1 MNLVDNLN
9 IALPF
14 QSLKCFKG
22 MCFTQI
28 QPIKDYTT
36 ISLLKISIST
46 TWFTCIFQIKR
57 TYSRVVMRL
66 TEKIKGYE
74 GLEKLIEQLKHGQI
88 MNKFILV
95 QQPKIE
101 IQILN
106 NFFLPSFFFDFF
118 FFSLVFLNHCNS
130 EIDYTYTPTLCQKPI
145 L

>member
-1 MNLVDNLN
+1 
-9 IALPF
+9 
-14 QSLKCFKG
+14 

-95 QQPKIE
+95 QQSKIE

-106 NFFLPSFFFDFF
+106 NFFWSLFFFLIYFF
-118 FFSLVFLNHCNS
+118 FWFFFEFFFLLFFFLNHCNS
-130 EIDYTYTPTLCQKPI
+130 EIDGTYTPTLCQKPI

>member
-1 MNLVDNLN
+1 
-9 IALPF
+9 
-14 QSLKCFKG
+14 
-22 MCFTQI
+22 
-28 QPIKDYTT
+28 
-36 ISLLKISIST
+36 
-46 TWFTCIFQIKR
+46 
-57 TYSRVVMRL
+57 MRL

-106 NFFLPSFFFDFF
+106 NFFLPSFFLFFIFDFF
-118 FFSLVFLNHCNS
+118 FVYTFLFFSFFFFLNHCNS
-130 EIDYTYTPTLCQKPI
+130 EVDDTYTPTLSQKPI

>member
-1 MNLVDNLN
+1 
-9 IALPF
+9 
-14 QSLKCFKG
+14 
-22 MCFTQI
+22 
-28 QPIKDYTT
+28 
-36 ISLLKISIST
+36 
-46 TWFTCIFQIKR
+46 
-57 TYSRVVMRL
+57 MRL

-106 NFFLPSFFFDFF
+106 NFFLPSFFFLFLIFFLNFF
-118 FFSLVFLNHCNS
+118 FYTFFLNHCNS
-130 EIDYTYTPTLCQKPI
+130 EIDGTYTPTLCQKPI

>member
-1 MNLVDNLN
+1 
-9 IALPF
+9 
-14 QSLKCFKG
+14 
-22 MCFTQI
+22 
-28 QPIKDYTT
+28 
-36 ISLLKISIST
+36 
-46 TWFTCIFQIKR
+46 
-57 TYSRVVMRL
+57 MRL

-106 NFFLPSFFFDFF
+106 NFFLPFFFIFF
-118 FFSLVFLNHCNS
+118 YTFFLNHCNS
-130 EIDYTYTPTLCQKPI
+130 EIDDTYTPTLCQKPI

>member
-1 MNLVDNLN
+1 
-9 IALPF
+9 
-14 QSLKCFKG
+14 

-46 TWFTCIFQIKR
+46 TWFTCIIQIKR

-106 NFFLPSFFFDFF
+106 NFFLPLFF
-118 FFSLVFLNHCNS
+118 FFWIFFWIFLFF
-130 EIDYTYTPTLCQKPI
+130 YTFFFEPLQFWNWWYVHPHTLSKAHFVNIQM
-145 L
+145 LY

>member
-1 MNLVDNLN
+1 
-9 IALPF
+9 
-14 QSLKCFKG
+14 
-22 MCFTQI
+22 
-28 QPIKDYTT
+28 
-36 ISLLKISIST
+36 
-46 TWFTCIFQIKR
+46 
-57 TYSRVVMRL
+57 MRL

-106 NFFLPSFFFDFF
+106 NFFLPSFFFLFF
-118 FFSLVFLNHCNS
+118 LFLIFFYTFLFFSFFLNHCNS
-130 EIDYTYTPTLCQKPI
+130 EIDDTYTPTLCQKPI